1 MVVLETWRTTQIII
15 DGKWV
20 EMTAINGKLKNGFV
34 ETLEGRK
41 HLIIRGKRVEMI
53 VINGKLKNC
62 GVGTLKEQHIS

>member
-1 MVVLETWRTTQIII
+1 
-15 DGKWV
+15 
-20 EMTAINGKLKNGFV
+20 MTAINGKLKNGFV